1 MLCVDFEDTHKNSIS
16 KNLAFNQRHPYFVPE
31 TIAYMSSKNTIKE
44 KVDALVKR
52 ASIASAVYL
61 PEKLSLSD
69 ENQFIR
75 FSNLL
80 NQAGI
85 TVHDQIEQQLKE
97 FIKLSHPSRHL
108 SACEVDTLL
117 QAHIGSTPLW
127 QYGCW
132 FYYPWSNRLVHLL
145 DEYEFVSVRTSR
157 NQYKITPEEHEI
169 LKGKKIGIVGL
180 SVGQSVSVTL
190 AMERICGELRLAD
203 FDLLELTN
211 LNRIRTG
218 TQNLGILKA
227 HSVAREIAELD
238 PYLKVVCYIEGLH
251 EENMDD
257 FFTKDG
263 KLDLLV
269 EESDGFDI
277 KVLARYKAREL
288 QVPVIM
294 EASDRCMVDVE
305 RFDLEPNRPIL
316 HGILDHLD
324 IASLKSLKTNEEKI
338 PYMFDILGLK
348 STSAKLKASM
358 LEMQQTITTWP
369 QLASA
374 VTMGGGITAD
384 VSRRI
389 LLNDF
394 KSSGRYYVD
403 IDELIGDKPEAFCS
417 VDKMALTLSASTIE
431 DEDLKVQRSDVST
444 SELEQ
449 IISAMMLAPTFG
461 NQQSWQFAL
470 EKQNIVLYYPENN
483 PLSNTDCDN
492 IQLNISIGAVIEHA
506 KQKAAE
512 LGFDTIEK
520 ISRIAKFAKPVA
532 VLSFTKAT
540 KKIENLASVLTKRKT
555 NRSFGSSAGLKP
567 EELQFFSKIPN
578 DQTVNVHII
587 SDRSDIESLAAN
599 FAIAE
604 RINLLHPDRHKDFFG
619 KVFKDETSSDCV
631 GINVRNFSMPNA
643 MKVAYSVL
651 ESPQVAKCLSTWK
664 KGTAFENYHKALIAS
679 SDALMVVTTD
689 IQTLSNC
696 IAAGEIVVEF
706 WLNATKNNL
715 GFHPIC
721 VSLTL
726 LQQMKTSGRQSK
738 SFSDT
743 TLAALKQ
750 VELGIRSCIGI
761 TENSTIL
768 FAARIFKSTTEL
780 PDSKRKS
787 VHEFI
792 FNSQHSA
799 V

>member
-1 MLCVDFEDTHKNSIS
+1 
-16 KNLAFNQRHPYFVPE
+16 
-31 TIAYMSSKNTIKE
+31 MSSKITIKE
-44 KVDALVKR
+44 KVEALVKT
-52 ASIASAVYL
+52 ASIASAVYV
-61 PEKLSLSD
+61 PEKLNISN
-69 ENQFIR
+69 EQQFLR
-75 FSNLL
+75 FSQILNLPGL
-80 NQAGI
+80 
-85 TVHDQIEQQLKE
+85 TVLDQIEQQLKE
-97 FIKLSHPSRHL
+97 YIKLSYPTKRL
-108 SACEVDTLL
+108 SGTELSTLL
-117 QAHIGSTPLW
+117 QEHIGSTPLW

-157 NQYKITPEEHEI
+157 NQYKITPEEREI
-169 LKGKKIGIVGL
+169 LQKKKIGIVGL

-238 PYLKVVCYIEGLH
+238 PYLKVVCYIDGLT

-324 IASLKSLKTNEEKI
+324 VATLKSLKTNEEKI

-384 VSRRI
+384 VSRRL

-403 IDELIGDKPEAFCS
+403 IDELIGDKPDAFYTQETVAVKSS
-417 VDKMALTLSASTIE
+417 VLENDQ
-431 DEDLKVQRSDVST
+431 EDLKLQFSEASKL
-444 SELEQ
+444 ELEQ
-449 IISAMMLAPTFG
+449 IVAAMLLAPTFG
-461 NQQSWQFAL
+461 NQQCWKFAI
-470 EKQNIVLYYPENN
+470 EEQNIILYYPENN

-512 LGFDTIEK
+512 LGYHTTEK
-520 ISRIAKFAKPVA
+520 ISQKATFSKPIA

-540 KKIENLASVLTKRKT
+540 KKIDNLASLLTKRKT

-567 EELQFFSKIPN
+567 EELQHFSKLTKHP
-578 DQTVNVHII
+578 TVKAHLVSN
-587 SDRSDIESLAAN
+587 RADIECVAEN
-599 FAIAE
+599 FAKAE
-604 RINLLHPDRHKDFFG
+604 RINLLLPARHRDFFG
-619 KVFKDETSSDCV
+619 KVYKDETSNDSV

-643 MKVAYSVL
+643 MNVAYSVL
-651 ESPQVAKCLSTWK
+651 ESPQVAKCLSVWK
-664 KGTAFENYHKALIAS
+664 KGTAFENYHQALIAS
-679 SDALMVVTTD
+679 SDALLVLTTEEE
-689 IQTLSNC
+689 TFLNC
-696 IAAGEIVVEF
+696 VAAGEIVTEL
-706 WLNATKNNL
+706 WLNAEKNNL
-715 GFHPIC
+715 AFHPIC

-726 LQQMKTSGRQSK
+726 LQQMKTSGLQSQ
-738 SFSDT
+738 SFSEA
-743 TLAALKQ
+743 TLSELKQ
-750 VELGIRSCIGI
+750 VELGIRSGIGI
-761 TENSTIL
+761 SNNSTIL
-768 FAARIFKSTTEL
+768 FAARIFKSTTEV

-787 VHEFI
+787 VLEFL
-792 FNSQHSA
+792 FNSQHVA